1 MTDKI
6 NLRNI
11 LESVLCFMEVAEELN
26 LGRLSGEEK
35 KEYVLRK
42 MSEKSEKLGML
53 FNSYKFEIETIL
65 ETTIFLSRLGRKIH
79 INDISKNCNLS
90 CFKFL

>member
-1 MTDKI
+1 MTNNEIKI

-42 MSEKSEKLGML
+42 MSEKL

-65 ETTIFLSRLGRKIH
+65 ETTIFLSRFGRKIH

>member
-1 MTDKI
+1 MTDRI
-6 NLRNI
+6 NLKNV
-11 LESVLCFMEVAEELN
+11 LENVICFMEVAEELN
-26 LGRLSGEEK
+26 EGRLSGEEK

-42 MSEKSEKLGML
+42 TSEKLGML
-53 FNSYKFEIETIL
+53 YNSYKFEIETIL

>member
-1 MTDKI
+1 MTDTI

-11 LESVLCFMEVAEELN
+11 LENVICFMEVAEELN
-26 LGRLSGEEK
+26 EGRLSGKEK

-42 MSEKSEKLGML
+42 MVGKLDML
-53 FNSYKFEIETIL
+53 LYNSYKFEIETIL

-79 INDISKNCNLS
+79 INDISKHCNMS

>member
-1 MTDKI
+1 MTDRI
-6 NLRNI
+6 NLKNI
-11 LESVLCFMEVAEELN
+11 LENVVCFMEVAEELN
-26 LGRLSGEEK
+26 EGRLSGEEK

-42 MSEKSEKLGML
+42 TSETLGML
-53 FNSYKFEIETIL
+53 YNSYKFEIETIL

-79 INDISKNCNLS
+79 INDISKNCNPS